1 MFVEASEKTMCTVAY
16 IRNEAQDGSI
26 DVHFVSAK
34 CKVAPLIATSI
45 PRLELSA
52 AVTGLRLA
60 RTITKALKFNL
71 VVSGSHIILLNSLY
85 FFITLNQHMHRVE
98 SRDFGITIF
107 LTVWLQL

>member
-34 CKVAPLIATSI
+34 CNVAPLIATSI

-71 VVSGSHIILLNSLY
+71 VVSESHIILLTGNCLY
-85 FFITLNQHMHRVE
+85 FFNTLNQHMHRVK
-98 SRDFGITIF
+98 SRDFRK
-107 LTVWLQL
+107 